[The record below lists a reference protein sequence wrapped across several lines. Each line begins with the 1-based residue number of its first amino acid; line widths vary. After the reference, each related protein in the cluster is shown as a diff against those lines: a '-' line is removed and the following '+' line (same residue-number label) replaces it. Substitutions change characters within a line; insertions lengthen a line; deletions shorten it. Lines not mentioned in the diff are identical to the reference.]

1 MIINAKLD
9 VTKILKDILF
19 KGKVK
24 ADGSQPIYLDICLLS
39 NRDGKDQYDNDGMV
53 VQSLPRERR
62 EAGEKGPILGN
73 FRISVPDAPK
83 APAQS
88 EHNNSKSNGYAP
100 QLKDDD
106 DKLPF

>member
-1 MIINAKLD
+1 MIINAKID
-9 VTKILKDILF
+9 VTKIIKDILF

-39 NRDGKDQYDNDGMV
+39 NRDGKDQYDYDGMV
-53 VQSLPRERR
+53 VQSLPRDRR

-73 FRISVPDAPK
+73 FRISVPDEPK
-83 APAQS
+83 APVQS
-88 EHNNSKSNGYAP
+88 AHVEKSNDYAP
-100 QLKDDD
+100 QAKDDD